1 MTALTSTRRRALT
14 LALLIASALPTVAA
28 AEAPGYKALIDQAN
42 YWRSKGRGDLAD
54 EALRRAHAL
63 DPSAQAPRRA
73 PEPAADP
80 APFAAPRQPAPRVA
94 RDDAA
99 PAPRARAAA
108 SRPAP
113 RADRSGETRQAGF
126 AALDDGDLDAAS
138 DRFERAIARN
148 SADGDSLGG
157 LGIVR
162 LRQSRFAEAR
172 DYLIKASRYPGADR
186 WTEALATARFFGGLE
201 DARNA
206 LSKNNL
212 DQAQQLAE
220 AAARSGYTDSQPA
233 LELLAEIYERQGRFA
248 DAADLYRQAGETGSG
263 NESRLQSRAARGRA
277 LAAVARGDDLS
288 AEQEFQ
294 NGMLIDQNDPWIR
307 YEFARFMI
315 RRGRSIEADSLLSSL
330 TGSSDPDSLY
340 AAALISTDMGR
351 PASAEALLDRIPDA
365 ARTPPMRT
373 LAISVKTDSAIE
385 RAKAMAATGQKADAI
400 ASLRQIGALRSLP
413 AARKAAVAGA
423 LFDLGDS
430 ASASSLAQQALT
442 GDISDLGGYDAV
454 IRVLA
459 KTGRDDLARSALQKA
474 TALGSSTPEGQRTL
488 AKMQAGLAVSQADR
502 MRLIGQFAPAFDILR
517 TAWTAAPDNVEVLQ
531 ALGRLYQSG
540 NMPARA
546 AQTYQLVLAR
556 DSRNRDAL
564 IGLAETAQ
572 QAGDKDL
579 STKATANA
587 LQVFP
592 QDYTVRLALAR
603 VAQSRGDK
611 GGAVRL
617 LKEARELY
625 AKQMASAG
633 TGGADGINPF
643 TNTDPMMLGAN
654 GLNGGPGAVPGAAV
668 DPNPFRN
675 RPVQPQAAPRQMQ
688 PQQAPAVNPFTLGN
702 GTRLPSPSADAVPV
716 SSAYPEPAMPIYADA
731 TPVTFAAASS
741 VQVPGVVAMAPQGW
755 ASAPAPKPV
764 REAPD
769 QQANAGYPPVGSG
782 YGYGGGTSGD
792 PVMARIQS
800 DIAALDRQKT
810 QASGPQA
817 EFFTGYR
824 SRKGEVGLSQLQEM
838 KATAKLSTGLLGG
851 RVHIKGEGVML
862 DAGTPNS
869 SGLARFGT
877 NATIEARSIVNKVKS
892 PLVAADNQ
900 NKSGV
905 AVSIGYDSQLL
916 HLEAGTTPIGFG
928 KTRATFHAEITP
940 KVSETTT
947 LRAYAE
953 RKPVTDTVVSY
964 AGARDPVTG
973 QTWGQ
978 VMRTSGGVGFSY
990 DSKGTGLYGD
1000 VQYKGFRGNENTRR
1014 NRGIEANL
1022 GGYTRL
1028 TGGEHSSLTAGF
1040 NLNYQTYRNQQNFF
1054 TFGQGGYFSP
1064 KSFFSVSFPVQY
1076 SLNTTS
1082 LDLKAGLTPGFQSYS
1097 QKETLLYPTAE
1108 QTVAQA
1114 NLDNL
1119 KVTNSDVR
1127 SRYDAASKTGFALS
1141 ADASAYYKI
1150 GAATQIGGE
1159 ASFNSFGSY
1168 DEFRSLIGIRQS
1180 FGSTKP

>member
-1 MTALTSTRRRALT
+1 MTVKTSTPRRALM
-14 LALLIASALPTVAA
+14 LALLFASALPTVAA

-54 EALRRAHAL
+54 EALRRARAL
-63 DPSAQAPRRA
+63 DPSASAQAPRRA
-73 PEPAADP
+73 PEPVADP
-80 APFAAPRQPAPRVA
+80 APRQTAVRQV
-94 RDDAA
+94 RDDDTPA

-108 SRPAP
+108 RPAP
-113 RADRSGETRQAGF
+113 RVDRTGETRQAGF

-148 SADGDSLGG
+148 PSDGDALGG

-172 DYLIKASRYPGADR
+172 DYLIKAVRYPGADR
-186 WTEALATARFFGGLE
+186 WAEALATARFFGGLE

-206 LSKNNL
+206 LAKNNL

-220 AAARSGYTDSQPA
+220 EAARSGYAEPQPA
-233 LELLAEIYERQGRFA
+233 FELLAEIYERQGRFA

-423 LFDLGDS
+423 LFDLGDN

-442 GDISDLGGYDAV
+442 GDIQDLGGYDAV

-474 TALGSSTPEGQRTL
+474 TALGSTTPEGQRTL

-517 TAWTAAPDNVEVLQ
+517 TAWTAAPENVEVIQ
-531 ALGRLYQSG
+531 ALARLYQSG

-546 AQTYQLVLAR
+546 AQTFQLVLAR

-572 QAGDKDL
+572 AAGDKDL
-579 STKATANA
+579 SIKATSNA

-592 QDYTVRLALAR
+592 QDYTVRMALAR
-603 VAQSRGDK
+603 VAQMRGDK
-611 GGAVRL
+611 NGAVRL

-633 TGGADGINPF
+633 TGGTDGINPF
-643 TNTDPMMLGAN
+643 SNTDPMMLGAN
-654 GLNGGPGAVPGAAV
+654 GQLGAAPGAAA

-675 RPVQPQAAPRQMQ
+675 RPVQPQQAPRPVQ
-688 PQQAPAVNPFTLGN
+688 PQQTPAVNPFTLGN
-702 GTRLPSPSADAVPV
+702 GTRLPSPSAEAVPV
-716 SSAYPEPAMPIYADA
+716 SSAYPEHEMPIYADA
-731 TPVTFAAASS
+731 APVTYAAAST
-741 VQVPGVVAMAPQGW
+741 VQVPGAVAMAPQGW
-755 ASAPAPKPV
+755 GRAPVVQAQT
-764 REAPD
+764 EAQETPD

-800 DIAALDRQKT
+800 DIAALDRQKS
-810 QASGPQA
+810 QASGPQV

-838 KATAKLSTGLLGG
+838 KATGKISTGVLGG
-851 RVHIKGEGVML
+851 RVSLKGEGVML
-862 DAGTPNS
+862 DAGTPTG
-869 SGLARFGT
+869 SGLARFGN
-877 NATIEARSIVNKVKS
+877 NATIEARSIVNKEKA

-900 NKSGV
+900 SKSGF
-905 AVSIGYDSQLL
+905 AVSVGYDSKLL

-928 KTRATFHAEITP
+928 KTKATFHAEITP

-973 QTWGQ
+973 QVWGQ

-990 DSKGTGLYGD
+990 DSKGNGLYGD

-1014 NRGIEANL
+1014 NRGVEANF

-1028 TGGEHSSLTAGF
+1028 VSGENSSLTAGF
-1040 NLNYQTYRNQQNFF
+1040 NLNYQSYRNQQNFF

-1064 KSFFSVSFPVQY
+1064 KNFFSVSFPVQY

-1082 LDLKAGLTPGFQSYS
+1082 LDLKAGVTPGFQSYS

-1108 QTVAQA
+1108 QALAQA

-1127 SRYDAASKTGFALS
+1127 SRFDAASKTGFALS
-1141 ADASAYYKI
+1141 ADASAYYKL
-1150 GAATQIGGE
+1150 GTSTQIGGE